1 MPVQTRQ
8 HASCERSPR
17 APRWQA
23 VGLGALLIAA
33 GAAPG
38 AAHGADGNPARLHT
52 GSCEELGAVA
62 FPLTGVGASV
72 DLEDAPLATPTAVN
86 ADQSTAV
93 AVSETTIEAP
103 LEAILGSEY
112 AVMVYASDEDMSGI
126 ACGNV
131 GGAMVDDRLVTGLT
145 AFGQPGIAG
154 FALFEP
160 DGEQTVVTIL
170 LGQAGDGEEG
180 EHEDAVPH
188 DETGTPAA
196 EATPHA

>member
-1 MPVQTRQ
+1 MHVQTPQR
-8 HASCERSPR
+8 ASVARSPR

-23 VGLGALLIAA
+23 AELGVLLIVA
-33 GAAPG
+33 GAAPA
-38 AAHGADGNPARLHT
+38 AAHGADGNPARIHA
-52 GSCEELGAVA
+52 GSCEELGPVA
-62 FPLTGVGASV
+62 FPLTGVGASI
-72 DLEDAPLATPTAVN
+72 DLEDAPLATPPAVN
-86 ADQSTAV
+86 ADQSTTV
-93 AVSETTIEAP
+93 AVSETTIETP
-103 LEAILGSEY
+103 LEAILGAEH
-112 AVMVYASDEDMSGI
+112 AVMIYASDEDMSGI

-170 LGQAGDGEEG
+170 LGQAGAGEEG

>member
-1 MPVQTRQ
+1 M
-8 HASCERSPR
+8 
-17 APRWQA
+17 
-23 VGLGALLIAA
+23 
-33 GAAPG
+33 
-38 AAHGADGNPARLHT
+38 
-52 GSCEELGAVA
+52 
-62 FPLTGVGASV
+62 GASV

-103 LEAILGSEY
+103 LDAILGAEH
-112 AVMVYASDEDMSGI
+112 AVMVYASDENMSGI

-145 AFGQPGIAG
+145 ALGQPGTAG

-170 LGQAGDGEEG
+170 LAHDLAPASDSGADAADAGHDEEG

-196 EATPHA
+196 EVSPAA